1 MPLRFFWTLGGSFP
15 EEQVN
20 SGHSEAE
27 TEEEVK
33 EEEGDDKGEAWK
45 PACSVQSFS
54 RFLTFLRWRRLMR
67 FFSEDDEVEAGTE
80 NTHYMIFTA
89 IFTRNSSILHMKH

>member
-80 NTHYMIFTA
+80 NTPHGYHCD
-89 IFTRNSSILHMKH
+89 LHF